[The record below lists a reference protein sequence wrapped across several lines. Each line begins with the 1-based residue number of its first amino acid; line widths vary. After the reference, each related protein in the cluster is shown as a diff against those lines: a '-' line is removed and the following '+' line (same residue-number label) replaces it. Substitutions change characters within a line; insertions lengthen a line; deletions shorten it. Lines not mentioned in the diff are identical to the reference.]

1 MLEVSRVYDL
11 IQTSSDID
19 SYRELNWT
27 GSFNEYLQTVLEN
40 PRVCRNAYQRLYDMI
55 MSYGTV
61 EYKLMKEHM
70 VHHQNPRV
78 RRTTRTTR
86 TMRSTTHVV
95 FELDV
100 WPINRI
106 WLR

>member
-11 IQTSSDID
+11 IQTRSDIA

-27 GSFNEYLQTVLEN
+27 GSFNEYLHTVLEN

-70 VHHQNPRV
+70 VHYTFFDDPIDDGRDAV
-78 RRTTRTTR
+78 FGLDKAL
-86 TMRSTTHVV
+86 MRLVGHIKSAA
-95 FELDV
+95 FGY
-100 WPINRI
+100 
-106 WLR
+106 